1 MNHIERMELEL
12 SDLNEKI
19 EKADLF
25 LTKEIDEPNKLND
38 AQKIMLGIQISYM
51 IDYAS
56 ILKERINYDKGLVK

>member
-12 SDLNEKI
+12 SELNEKI